1 MVKVHINIVMETN
14 IEENGKMTVKMV
26 MEYTIILVIKKSTT
40 VNGQMAKNTAMVLI
54 LMLTEIFMKEIG
66 KMEKNME
73 KVLYNIHLELYM
85 KVNG

>member
-40 VNGQMAKNTAMVLI
+40 VNG
-54 LMLTEIFMKEIG
+54 
-66 KMEKNME
+66 
-73 KVLYNIHLELYM
+73 
-85 KVNG
+85 